1 MFKKILVAT
10 DGSDRAYAAVEYA
23 LQLAKDAG
31 AEVVGLYVVDLTSLP
46 PAGEVTVPPSPATVE
61 YEALKLL
68 EVVVKGAKEHGI
80 EANVQ
85 VEFGKPAEEIVR
97 KAEREGVDLI
107 VLSSTGKGVDRFLLG
122 SVSEGVIRRAKC
134 PVLVVPFSGP
144 CTL

>member
-10 DGSDRAYAAVEYA
+10 DGSDRADAAVEYA
-23 LQLAKDAG
+23 LQLAKDAR
-31 AEVVGLYVVDLTSLP
+31 AEVVGLYVVDLASLP

-80 EANVQ
+80 EARVQ

-134 PVLVVPFSGP
+134 PVLVVPFPGP

>member
-1 MFKKILVAT
+1 M
-10 DGSDRAYAAVEYA
+10 
-23 LQLAKDAG
+23 
-31 AEVVGLYVVDLTSLP
+31 
-46 PAGEVTVPPSPATVE
+46 
-61 YEALKLL
+61 
-68 EVVVKGAKEHGI
+68 KGAKEHGI

>member
-10 DGSDRAYAAVEYA
+10 DGSDRADAAVEYA

-31 AEVVGLYVVDLTSLP
+31 AEVVGLYVVDLASLP

-68 EVVVKGAKEHGI
+68 EVVVKGAKEMGI
-80 EANVQ
+80 EARVQ
-85 VEFGKPAEEIVR
+85 VEFGKPADEIVR

-134 PVLVVPFSGP
+134 PVLVVPFPGP

>member
-10 DGSDRAYAAVEYA
+10 DGSDRADAAVEYA
-23 LQLAKDAG
+23 LQLAKDAR

-46 PAGEVTVPPSPATVE
+46 PAGEVTVPPSPATLE

-134 PVLVVPFSGP
+134 PVQLVPFSGT